1 MVQLRHSDKSK
12 FPFRFNIGSI
22 RAFVGIELEW
32 LNSQTTLNQRV
43 PGSSPGAPTK

>member
-22 RAFVGIELEW
+22 RAFVGIELEMVEF
-32 LNSQTTLNQRV
+32 SDD
-43 PGSSPGAPTK
+43 S